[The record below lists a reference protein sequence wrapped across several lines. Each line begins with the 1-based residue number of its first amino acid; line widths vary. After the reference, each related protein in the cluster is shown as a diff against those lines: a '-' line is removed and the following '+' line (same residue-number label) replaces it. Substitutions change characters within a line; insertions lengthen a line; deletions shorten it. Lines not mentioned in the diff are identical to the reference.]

1 MGNGIP
7 LVMAGAALA
16 AFFGGIGS
24 AIGVGL
30 AGRVA
35 TGVLAEDPNKFGKL
49 FLLVALPGTQ
59 GFYGFLGALLL
70 IVKAGLLASPKSLTL
85 AEGFQYLVA
94 ALPVG
99 IAGAVSGVHQGKV
112 CAAGVE
118 MGAKQPEAT
127 MKAVI
132 YGVLVETYAILGLL
146 TTIFLWLNLP

>member
-1 MGNGIP
+1 
-7 LVMAGAALA
+7 MAGAALA
-16 AFFGGIGS
+16 AFFGGVGS

-59 GFYGFLGALLL
+59 GFYGFLGAILL
-70 IVKAGLLASPKSLTL
+70 IAKAGLLANPKALTL
-85 AEGFQYLVA
+85 AEGFQYFIA
-94 ALPVG
+94 SIPVG
-99 IAGAVSGVHQGKV
+99 LAGIVSAIHQGKV

-132 YGVLVETYAILGLL
+132 YGALVETYAILGLL
-146 TTIFLWLNLP
+146 TTIFLWLKLP

>member
-1 MGNGIP
+1 MGDGI
-7 LVMAGAALA
+7 LLAMAGAALA
-16 AFFGGIGS
+16 AFFGGVGS

-59 GFYGFLGALLL
+59 GFYGFLGAILL
-70 IVKAGLLASPKSLTL
+70 IAKAGLLANPKALTL
-85 AEGFQYLVA
+85 AEGFQYFIA
-94 ALPVG
+94 SIPVG
-99 IAGAVSGVHQGKV
+99 LAGIVSAIHQGKV

-132 YGVLVETYAILGLL
+132 YGALVETYAILGLL
-146 TTIFLWLNLP
+146 TTIFLWLKLP

>member
-1 MGNGIP
+1 VGDGI
-7 LVMAGAALA
+7 LLAMAGAALA
-16 AFFGGIGS
+16 AFFGGVGS

-59 GFYGFLGALLL
+59 GFYGFLGAILL
-70 IVKAGLLASPKSLTL
+70 IAKAGLLANPKALTL
-85 AEGFQYLVA
+85 AEGFQYFIA
-94 ALPVG
+94 SIPVG
-99 IAGAVSGVHQGKV
+99 LAGIVSAIHQGKV

-132 YGVLVETYAILGLL
+132 YGALVETYAILGLL
-146 TTIFLWLNLP
+146 TTIFLWLKLP